1 MKKKDQDGFEE
12 SSGNVFVDIG
22 LPNPE
27 RELVKAGLTLEIY
40 EIIKQRGLTQNE
52 AGKLLGIKQSHVSNL
67 MRSRSDTFSVGRLM
81 DFLVALDRD
90 VQITVRPKK
99 RERAEMSV
107 VVR

>member
-1 MKKKDQDGFEE
+1 MTKKDQNGFEE
-12 SSGNVFVDIG
+12 SSGNVFADLG

-27 RELVKAGLTLEIY
+27 RELVKAGLTLQIY

-52 AGKLLGIKQSHVSNL
+52 AGKLLGIKQPHVSNL
-67 MRSRSDTFSVGRLM
+67 TRNRSGSFSVGRLM
-81 DFLVALDRD
+81 DFLIALDRD